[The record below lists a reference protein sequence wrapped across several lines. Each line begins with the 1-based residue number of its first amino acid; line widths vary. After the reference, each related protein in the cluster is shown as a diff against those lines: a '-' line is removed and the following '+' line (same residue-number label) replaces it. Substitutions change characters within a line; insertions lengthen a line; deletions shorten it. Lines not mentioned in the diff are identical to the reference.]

1 MRLLSRRDEMMVARY
16 EMPGK
21 QAGTIR
27 PVGNGM
33 IRRFGPHPSP
43 KTKERPAQ
51 VDHTVPYGTGLSTA
65 RFQAFHAW
73 LPSFG
78 PSGTC
83 PAGHDGHAAERQASN
98 TPVRPYTA
106 RRNSRTR
113 TTTRTS
119 TKRQTPSAEPQTP
132 SAKRQTPNAY
142 AP

>member
-1 MRLLSRRDEMMVARY
+1 MRLLSRRDQMMVARY

-21 QAGTIR
+21 RADMIR
-27 PVGNGM
+27 PVGNGV
-33 IRRFGPHPSP
+33 IRDGASWPSH
-43 KTKERPAQ
+43 KTIERPAQ
-51 VDHTVPYGTGLSTA
+51 VDHTVPYGTGLSMA
-65 RFQAFHAW
+65 CFQAFHAW

-83 PAGHDGHAAERQASN
+83 RAGHDGHAGERHARN

-119 TKRQTPSAEPQTP
+119 TKRQTPSA
-132 SAKRQTPNAY
+132 KRQTPNAY